1 MKPSAKRDKLTVR
14 SVQNRS
20 RITNNASLLAG
31 ADGRT
36 AAARRFHDVI
46 VAITADAGGVD
57 RCAEARL
64 QLIRRF
70 AACAVLAEQLEA
82 RLATGEPIDIAE
94 HAQLTSS
101 MVRVAQRIGI
111 NRRLKEVV
119 PTLSQY
125 LAKADDEEEVAE

>member
-1 MKPSAKRDKLTVR
+1 MQAAWIVVLRRGCNSFVVLLHARCWPS
-14 SVQNRS
+14 N
-20 RITNNASLLAG
+20 
-31 ADGRT
+31 
-36 AAARRFHDVI
+36 
-46 VAITADAGGVD
+46 
-57 RCAEARL
+57 
-64 QLIRRF
+64 
-70 AACAVLAEQLEA
+70 LEA